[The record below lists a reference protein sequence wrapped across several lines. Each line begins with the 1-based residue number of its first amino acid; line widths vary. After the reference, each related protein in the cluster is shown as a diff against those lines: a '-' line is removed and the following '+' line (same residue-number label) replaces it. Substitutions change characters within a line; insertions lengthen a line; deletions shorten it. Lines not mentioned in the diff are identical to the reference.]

1 MARTLRGDSFYYFE
15 HKTEARND
23 IKLME
28 LDEVMGTHIGY
39 AIYFK
44 SLELMAEL
52 HSPFLERKQLH
63 SRAIGISHDK
73 YILFLDTAINIGLF
87 QERDEGVYSPA
98 FLRWIDKKARNSE
111 SGSIG
116 GKKSAELR
124 KQKIETVKETVK
136 QNTEANKDI
145 PITPDIESVRKVID
159 ELIELSRDAVIA
171 KPSNRKCTL
180 SNINIQTLIDKHGLA
195 CVKKMALIFYQWK
208 LTSNKAVKS
217 DYLSIM
223 ANWVIEKAGNVND
236 KHEKVF

>member
-1 MARTLRGDSFYYFE
+1 MAKTSRGESFYYFE

-73 YILFLDTAINIGLF
+73 YVVFLDTAIKIGLF
-87 QERDEGVYSPA
+87 EEREGKVYSPA
-98 FLRWIDKKARNSE
+98 FLRWIEKKTRNSE
-111 SGSIG
+111 HGSIG

-124 KQKIETVKETVK
+124 ASKKEDPEPKQSKVNDIEL
-136 QNTEANKDI
+136 
-145 PITPDIESVRKVID
+145 TPDISAVRSEID

-180 SNINIQTLIDKHGLA
+180 SNSNIQTLIVKYGLP
-195 CVKKMALIFYQWK
+195 KLKRMAVIFYKWK

-223 ANWVIEKAGNVND
+223 ADWVVERAGNT
-236 KHEKVF
+236 KETPEKVF